1 MSNRIAEKERKKTKK
16 EEAGRRKVE
25 KTMKSLMGL
34 PVHAIT
40 LEYPDISTSDLEV
53 IFDILTGKVVGQNI
67 LHEWSL
73 GPFNSPSDLQW

>member
-1 MSNRIAEKERKKTKK
+1 
-16 EEAGRRKVE
+16 
-25 KTMKSLMGL
+25 MKSLMGL